1 MCNANGLNS
10 PTDPRAIIETRA
22 RRAIYDLAD
31 PREKKMGV
39 REGGAQRGLGA
50 ASLPPLR
57 SPQGTQPPSCA
68 FSLAHPGGGVKGFG
82 KIFLDFFFGP
92 LVCLFCAHFGGGL
105 AGCLSGLFPCRFI
118 FFGWLFVCLLCSH
131 L

>member
-50 ASLPPLR
+50 ASLPP
-57 SPQGTQPPSCA
+57 SG
-68 FSLAHPGGGVKGFG
+68 AHREPNPLPV
-82 KIFLDFFFGP
+82 P
-92 LVCLFCAHFGGGL
+92 LV
-105 AGCLSGLFPCRFI
+105 
-118 FFGWLFVCLLCSH
+118 
-131 L
+131 